1 MNFKLT
7 WNIAVALLLAHLRQ
21 TIVAA
26 TGVTFSI
33 TMFIALLSFMGGLNK
48 LLDGLVINRT
58 PHIRLY
64 NEIAAARHQP
74 VDLTNAY
81 RHSYN
86 FVSSVKPQNKRL
98 GIYNSKAIMKAIALD
113 PRVQGL
119 SPLITAQ
126 IFYNTGQVNITG
138 LINGIDPNVENELF
152 LFGDYIIA
160 GKFIDLKNTP
170 NSIILGKGIA
180 KKMIVHLGDIIH
192 VTPAN
197 GNQVPLKVVGI
208 YQSGLEEIDNKQSY
222 TSIATTQKLLDESN
236 NYITDIQV
244 KLKNISE
251 APKIATYYRQVFNID
266 AMDIQTANSQFDT
279 GSFIRSLISYTV
291 GVTLLIVAGF
301 GIYNILNMMIY
312 EKLDSIAILKAT
324 GFSGKDV
331 SRIFSTI
338 ALGIGIFGGLAGL
351 ILGFILSVIINH
363 IPFNTTALPT
373 IKTYPIDFNIGFYF
387 IAGLFSFLTTYFAGY
402 FPSKKA
408 SKVDPVIIIRG
419 K

>member
-7 WNIAVALLLAHLRQ
+7 WNIAGALLMAHLRQ

-48 LLDGLVINRT
+48 LLDGLVVNRT

-74 VDLTNAY
+74 VNLVKAY
-81 RHSYN
+81 RRSYN
-86 FVSSVKPQNKRL
+86 FVSSVKPQNKRP
-98 GIYNSKAIMKAIALD
+98 GIYNSKAIMKAIVLD
-113 PRVQGL
+113 SRVQGI

-126 IFYNTGQVNITG
+126 VFYNAGQVNITG
-138 LINGIDPNVENELF
+138 LISGIDPNMENKLF
-152 LFGDYIIA
+152 LFGDYVIA
-160 GKFIDLKNTP
+160 GNFIDLENTP
-170 NSIILGKGIA
+170 NSVILGNGIA
-180 KKMIVHLGDIIH
+180 KKMIVHLGDIIY
-192 VTPAN
+192 VTTGN
-197 GNQVPLKVVGI
+197 GNQVPLKVVGF

-222 TSIATTQKLLDESN
+222 TSIATTQKLLGESN

-244 KLKNISE
+244 KLKNINE
-251 APKIATYYRQVFNID
+251 APQIAAYYRQLFDIE
-266 AMDIQTANSQFDT
+266 AIDIQTANSQFDT
-279 GSFIRSLISYTV
+279 GSFIRSLISYT
-291 GVTLLIVAGF
+291 GGITLLIVAGF

-331 SRIFSTI
+331 SQIFSTI
-338 ALGIGIFGGLAGL
+338 SLSIGIFGGFTGL
-351 ILGFILSVIINH
+351 VSGFVLSVIINH

-373 IKTYPIDFNIGFYF
+373 IKTYPVDFNLDFYF
-387 IAGLFSFLTTYFAGY
+387 TAGLFSFLTTYFAGY

>member
-1 MNFKLT
+1 M
-7 WNIAVALLLAHLRQ
+7 H
-21 TIVAA
+21 
-26 TGVTFSI
+26 
-33 TMFIALLSFMGGLNK
+33 
-48 LLDGLVINRT
+48 
-58 PHIRLY
+58 
-64 NEIAAARHQP
+64 
-74 VDLTNAY
+74 
-81 RHSYN
+81 
-86 FVSSVKPQNKRL
+86 
-98 GIYNSKAIMKAIALD
+98 
-113 PRVQGL
+113 
-119 SPLITAQ
+119 
-126 IFYNTGQVNITG
+126 
-138 LINGIDPNVENELF
+138 EL
-152 LFGDYIIA
+152 
-160 GKFIDLKNTP
+160 
-170 NSIILGKGIA
+170 
-180 KKMIVHLGDIIH
+180 
-192 VTPAN
+192 
-197 GNQVPLKVVGI
+197 
-208 YQSGLEEIDNKQSY
+208 
-222 TSIATTQKLLDESN
+222 TTQKLLNESN

-251 APKIATYYRQVFNID
+251 APKIAAYYRQVFNID